1 LTVRQTTKYRN
12 RFRNYVSLSL
22 LFLCLFLNGCR
33 LSYLVHAGTG
43 QLKLVCNSVEIEKA
57 LNSGILS
64 EEQKER
70 LLLVERIKVY
80 GESELRLEKT
90 ENYKK
95 VYLES
100 SQAPIYLL
108 SACPK
113 VRFEKKTWWFP
124 VVGNMPYLGFFDLE
138 KARAEER
145 KLSKQGMDVFIGL
158 AEAYSTL
165 GWFKDPVTMNLLD
178 GSINSL
184 TETILHEM
192 THITLYLKGQ
202 SEFNE
207 GLAVMVGMYGA
218 LDFFK
223 KNFGESHPFSLEAQ
237 KAIYDEIIFSLFLDQ
252 LLNRLEKLY
261 TSSLEYDEKLRQ
273 RKEIFVETM
282 ERFNQIEEKFQ
293 TTRFR
298 YFKRDQ
304 INNAYLM
311 TIGLYHR
318 HFNLFQKI
326 LECNDFSIKNTI
338 SLLETI
344 TSNEEKPI
352 SKMREWLERENS

>member
-1 LTVRQTTKYRN
+1 MNNSSYRLQN
-12 RFRNYVSLSL
+12 TAL
-22 LFLCLFLNGCR
+22 LFFLFLGLIFSGCR
-33 LSYLVHAGTG
+33 VGYLIHAGAG
-43 QLKLVCNSVEIEKA
+43 QFKLLYHSVEIEKA
-57 LNSGILS
+57 LHNGRLS
-64 EEQKER
+64 AEQKER
-70 LLLVERIKVY
+70 LLLVERIKIY
-80 GESELRLEKT
+80 GESELNLEKT
-90 ENYKK
+90 ENYQK

-100 SQAPIYLL
+100 RQPPIYLL

-113 VRFEKKTWWFP
+113 AQFEKKTWWFP

-138 KARAEER
+138 KARAEEKKSAKR
-145 KLSKQGMDVFIGL
+145 GMDVFIGL

-192 THITLYLKGQ
+192 THITLYLSGQ

-218 LDFFK
+218 FDFFK
-223 KNFGESHPFSLEAQ
+223 ENFGESHPYSLEAQ
-237 KAIYDEIIFSLFLDQ
+237 KAIHDEVIFSLFLDQ

-261 TSSLEYDEKLRQ
+261 ASSLEYDEKLRQ
-273 RKEIFVETM
+273 RQVIYVEAM
-282 ERFNQIEEKFQ
+282 VKFRRIENNFQ
-293 TTRFR
+293 TMRFR
-298 YFKRDQ
+298 HFKQDQ

-318 HFNLFQKI
+318 HFNLFKRI
-326 LECNDFSIKNTI
+326 LEYNDSSIPNTI

-344 TSNEEKPI
+344 AKDQEDPI
-352 SKMREWLERENS
+352 SKMREWLEKEKS